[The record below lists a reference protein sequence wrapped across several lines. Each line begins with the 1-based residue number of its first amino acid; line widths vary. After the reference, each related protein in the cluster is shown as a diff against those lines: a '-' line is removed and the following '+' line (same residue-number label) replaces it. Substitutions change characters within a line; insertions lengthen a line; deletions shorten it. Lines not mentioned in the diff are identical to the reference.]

1 MELQNSSKKPN
12 PEEEPSNFNNG
23 ETFIEDIDSNCS
35 TPYVSA
41 PSSPGRGGGPI
52 TSGYFYSAP
61 ASPLHF
67 SITASSSSSYHHQTT
82 NSNVVPLSYEF
93 EFSARFGSTG
103 SASSGSMT
111 SADELFL
118 NGQIRPMKLSSHLER
133 PQVLAPLLDL
143 EEEEEDDDDCVVVRG
158 RDLRLRDKSVRR
170 RTRSMS
176 PLRNNT
182 HLEWTENEE
191 EEAEHNNNVVIA
203 SEIENDKNN
212 VNGCSEMENNV
223 KVDEMGLERIEIITT
238 PSDSASSSR
247 SSSAGRSSK
256 RWVFLKDFLRSKSEG
271 RSNNKFWSTISF
283 SPIKDKKSNS
293 NNQNLQ
299 PQMRKE
305 KSCNSQRNGSSSWSK
320 KMTGKPMNGIG
331 KRRVPASPHELHYK
345 ANRAQAEELRK
356 KTFLPYRQ
364 GLLGCLGFS
373 SKGYGAMNGFARA
386 LNPVSSR

>member
-1 MELQNSSKKPN
+1 MEQLQTPTITHNNTN
-12 PEEEPSNFNNG
+12 PETNNG
-23 ETFIEDIDSNCS
+23 ESLFFQDFDSTCS

-41 PSSPGRGGGPI
+41 PSSPGRGPLPGF
-52 TSGYFYSAP
+52 FYSAP
-61 ASPLHF
+61 ASPMHF
-67 SITASSSSSYHHQTT
+67 AITAASSYEKTP
-82 NSNVVPLSYEF
+82 SSAPMGFEF
-93 EFSARFGSTG
+93 EFSARFGCSG
-103 SASSGSMT
+103 SAGSGSMS

-143 EEEEEDDDDCVVVRG
+143 EGNEDEEDEEVVEEGVNVNVSVVRG

-176 PLRNNT
+176 PLRSNT
-182 HLEWTENEE
+182 PLEWAENEE
-191 EEAEHNNNVVIA
+191 DHDQNVTKPNKTNMISSSEAE
-203 SEIENDKNN
+203 
-212 VNGCSEMENNV
+212 
-223 KVDEMGLERIEIITT
+223 KVEDGFGLETT
-238 PSDSASSSR
+238 PSASSSR

-283 SPIKDKKSNS
+283 SPTKDKK
-293 NNQNLQ
+293 NQNPPNTNKNVASSETTQ
-299 PQMRKE
+299 KPK
-305 KSCNSQRNGSSSWSK
+305 GSSSSQTWARRIS
-320 KMTGKPMNGIG
+320 GKPTNGVG

-373 SKGYGAMNGFARA
+373 SKGYGAINGFARA